1 MNKKFL
7 IGVALASFSLSSI
20 AQVNTKVIGNVTIQ
34 TPNGQGGTYSPQPG
48 ITIQSASNLEYNNK
62 NNASNNIGT
71 MAGIDMGMGS
81 NADNGIGNGAPDLS
95 ELQAQ
100 SIATA
105 QALKESSEVSN
116 SPINI
121 QAAPEGAAEI
131 LKNGP
136 NVLQT
141 NDTKQLGALTN
152 TTQNNSMVHTSH
164 NQVNL
169 VVKSNK
175 PKSDVI
181 VTNISA
187 WNQTTI
193 NKFEQDGK
201 ARTEARY
208 KEFLLNK

>member
-1 MNKKFL
+1 M
-7 IGVALASFSLSSI
+7 ALASFSLSSI

-34 TPNGQGGTYSPQPG
+34 TPNGQGGTFSPQAG
-48 ITIQSASNLEYNNK
+48 ITIQSASSLENNT
-62 NNASNNIGT
+62 NTSSNNMGNMGAI
-71 MAGIDMGMGS
+71 AGIDMGMGN
-81 NADNGIGNGAPDLS
+81 NANNGIGNGAPDLS

-105 QALKESSEVSN
+105 QALKESSEAEN
-116 SPINI
+116 NPINLKM
-121 QAAPEGAAEI
+121 APEGAADI

-136 NVLQT
+136 SILQT
-141 NDTKQLGALTN
+141 NNTKQLEALPNAGQKNQVEYKST
-152 TTQNNSMVHTSH
+152 

-169 VVKSNK
+169 AVKSNK

-181 VTNISA
+181 FTDISA
-187 WNQTTI
+187 WNQTTL